1 MGNFDQLSRTPESLT
16 RSLAMSIKAIGHP
29 KRAPGHDVM
38 IVMGYEHF
46 RVYDRAGWTRERT
59 MKEFEAV
66 LTMPADDLIRGVG
79 GVEEGLPESMAG
91 KTVRKVRPGGLN
103 IVRAGGEAGLMSALI
118 GGWAAS
124 GERGSDLVTKEI
136 GT

>member
-1 MGNFDQLSRTPESLT
+1 MQ
-16 RSLAMSIKAIGHP
+16 
-29 KRAPGHDVM
+29 
-38 IVMGYEHF
+38 
-46 RVYDRAGWTRERT
+46 
-59 MKEFEAV
+59 EFEEV
-66 LTMPADDLIRGVG
+66 LTFPADEIIRGVG
-79 GVEEGLPESMAG
+79 GIAEGIPESMAG
-91 KTVRKVRPGGLN
+91 KMIKKVRPGGLN

>member
-1 MGNFDQLSRTPESLT
+1 
-16 RSLAMSIKAIGHP
+16 
-29 KRAPGHDVM
+29 
-38 IVMGYEHF
+38 
-46 RVYDRAGWTRERT
+46 
-59 MKEFEAV
+59 
-66 LTMPADDLIRGVG
+66 
-79 GVEEGLPESMAG
+79 MAG
-91 KTVRKVRPGGLN
+91 KTVKKVRPGGLN